1 MPNRRPFDHIGA
13 FNFLLEIEGV
23 TQGPVI
29 HVSGLT
35 ARTDVV
41 SYKDGSDIIVR
52 HRPGRSRSDNIVV
65 RRGYNNTE
73 DFFDWYDKVR
83 DGKIERRSGS
93 VIITGDDASE
103 KEDPSRLIRQKLRRE
118 IEGEDKTG
126 SAYEQPEELAPEG
139 EQQLR
144 VVGLLLHPAFR
155 HHQLTRRIGAL
166 GEPPVRQGG

>member
-1 MPNRRPFDHIGA
+1 MPNRRPFDPIGA
-13 FNFLLEIEGV
+13 FNFRLEIEGV
-23 TQGPVI
+23 TEGPVLA
-29 HVSGLT
+29 VDGLT

-73 DFFDWYDKVR
+73 DFFDWYAKVR

-103 KEDPSRLIRQKLRRE
+103 ITRFNFFEAWPCRWSLLTLDGDE
-118 IEGEDKTG
+118 
-126 SAYEQPEELAPEG
+126 SAALVEELEIAVE
-139 EQQLR
+139 
-144 VVGLLLHPAFR
+144 
-155 HHQLTRRIGAL
+155 RIEKA
-166 GEPPVRQGG
+166 